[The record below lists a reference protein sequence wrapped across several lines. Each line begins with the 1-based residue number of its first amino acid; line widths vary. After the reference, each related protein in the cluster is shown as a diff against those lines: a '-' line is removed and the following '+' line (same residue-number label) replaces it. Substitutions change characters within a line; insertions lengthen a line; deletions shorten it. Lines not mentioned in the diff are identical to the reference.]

1 MVSLLSH
8 PFRVF
13 LVESIG
19 ALIGL
24 GGQIFVQGSHVNLT
38 RQDHLTLTTTTS
50 PPLHHHYLL
59 GPLFFCLP
67 VFWRGIHFSVGH
79 RLVTSDLSRGNVVLP
94 VTC

>member
-38 RQDHLTLTTTTS
+38 RQDHLTLITTTS

-59 GPLFFCLP
+59 GPLFFFVCL
-67 VFWRGIHFSVGH
+67 FSGEGSILALGIGS
-79 RLVTSDLSRGNVVLP
+79 
-94 VTC
+94 

>member
-1 MVSLLSH
+1 MIGISLSH

-38 RQDHLTLTTTTS
+38 RQDLLTLITTTS
-50 PPLHHHYLL
+50 PPLHHHSLL
-59 GPLFFCLP
+59 GLSFFVCLIS
-67 VFWRGIHFSVGH
+67 GEGSILALGLGS
-79 RLVTSDLSRGNVVLP
+79 
-94 VTC
+94 